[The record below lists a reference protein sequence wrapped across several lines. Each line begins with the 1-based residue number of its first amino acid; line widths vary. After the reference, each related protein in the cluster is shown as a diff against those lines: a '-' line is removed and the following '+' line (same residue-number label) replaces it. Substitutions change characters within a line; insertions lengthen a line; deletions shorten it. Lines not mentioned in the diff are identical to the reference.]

1 MVHNEISSNI
11 GIIHAITII
20 SHVDIH
26 LIELYL
32 EMHKLSGMLIKLTY
46 NVGAEFC
53 YQNDKLNL

>member
-1 MVHNEISSNI
+1 MMKYHPNI
-11 GIIHAITII
+11 GIMHVNTII
-20 SHVDIH
+20 SHAIH

-53 YQNDKLNL
+53 HQNDKLNL